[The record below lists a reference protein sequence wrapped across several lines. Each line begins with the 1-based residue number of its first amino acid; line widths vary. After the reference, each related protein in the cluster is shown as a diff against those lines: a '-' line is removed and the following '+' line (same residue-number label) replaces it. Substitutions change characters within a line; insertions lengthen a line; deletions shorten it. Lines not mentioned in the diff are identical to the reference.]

1 VTLRPYFYL
10 GDDRGLTQ
18 LSGGL
23 PFYVYTKDRSITPW
37 ILLGGIWETFVDD
50 ILCALARPGD
60 VFLDIGANQG
70 YYTVKIG
77 AQVGPSGKV
86 FSFEPNPQMYSFLAD
101 NIEINALSARTTS
114 VRAAAGAEAGRAD
127 MAVTPHY
134 PGGAHVLLGEAGQ
147 GAAGTIEID
156 VVRVDDVVPADVR
169 ADLIKIDV
177 EGFEPLVLQGMRSL
191 LARSPDCPIV
201 CEVGVDQWAR
211 ICDPAQALREFAGD
225 RRIFRIQHDGLL
237 DELTDDIVAA
247 LDPSF
252 VSYVLLL
259 PRSEER
265 YAQISRFVRPG
276 EAAEEFAETGADEPD
291 ER

>member
-1 VTLRPYFYL
+1 
-10 GDDRGLTQ
+10 
-18 LSGGL
+18 
-23 PFYVYTKDRSITPW
+23 
-37 ILLGGIWETFVDD
+37 
-50 ILCALARPGD
+50 
-60 VFLDIGANQG
+60 
-70 YYTVKIG
+70 
-77 AQVGPSGKV
+77 
-86 FSFEPNPQMYSFLAD
+86 MYRFLAD

-114 VRAAAGAEAGRAD
+114 VQAAAGAQAGRAD

-156 VVRVDDVVPADVR
+156 VVRIDDIVPPDVR

-177 EGFEPLVLQGMRSL
+177 EGFEPLVLQGMKAL

-211 ICDPAQALREFAGD
+211 ICDPAEALRGFAGD
-225 RRIFRIQHDGLL
+225 RRIFRIQHDGML
-237 DELTDDIVAA
+237 DELSDDIVAA

-259 PRSEER
+259 PNSEER
-265 YAQISRFVRPG
+265 YAQISRFVRPDPM
-276 EAAEEFAETGADEPD
+276 AAEALAETTLDEPD
-291 ER
+291 DR